1 MTQYELI
8 GRLSL
13 LLGAAA
19 HLKQDAKV
27 LGYHVTPRYH
37 EGPPSIFVEGL
48 DDLPDGLQLP
58 IVNTGKGY
66 LEHAVETRGVKVFC
80 YVPVQEDAE

>member
-1 MTQYELI
+1 MNKHETI
-8 GRLSL
+8 GRLAL

-19 HLKQDAKV
+19 HLPEGCKV

-58 IVNTGKGY
+58 VVNLGNGW

-80 YVPVQEDAE
+80 YVPMQEKVE

>member
-27 LGYHVTPRYH
+27 LGYHVTHDYYD
-37 EGPPSIFVEGL
+37 EGPTIFVDEM
-48 DDLPDGLQLP
+48 DDLPDGERLP
-58 IVNTGKGY
+58 LVSYGLGRY
-66 LEHAVETRGVKVFC
+66 YEHAVMVRGVKVYCFA
-80 YVPVQEDAE
+80 PKGEQE